1 MFFPSLFFPGSQF
14 PRYSQHGAELRETSS
29 LSQPFPLSLTPE
41 QLSVLVSLSGTTP
54 IGGLNS
60 SASSLSHL
68 WERILHRPTL
78 QILAK
83 LNHLTDLCAWLYR
96 PPESVEIMKR
106 NYVKIHDLIP
116 SYPILSYPILS
127 HPIPSYP
134 ILSHPIL
141 SYPIVSYRIVSYRIV
156 SYRIPFSP
164 DTPRIVAALL
174 QRLKRQ
180 QKYLPVSV
188 LSPEAITQTWTKRSG
203 TPLSVLNQ
211 LSLSFRVLRFCDKED
226 PIVGVSQSTVSLSAF
241 PRGLDIPLTS

>member
-1 MFFPSLFFPGSQF
+1 MSRF
-14 PRYSQHGAELRETSS
+14 T
-29 LSQPFPLSLTPE
+29 
-41 QLSVLVSLSGTTP
+41 
-54 IGGLNS
+54 I
-60 SASSLSHL
+60 LSHPIPSYPIPSYPI
-68 WERILHRPTL
+68 RSHP
-78 QILAK
+78 
-83 LNHLTDLCAWLYR
+83 
-96 PPESVEIMKR
+96 
-106 NYVKIHDLIP
+106 IP
-116 SYPILSYPILS
+116 SYPILSYPIL
-127 HPIPSYP
+127 
-134 ILSHPIL
+134 
-141 SYPIVSYRIVSYRIV
+141 SYRIVSYRIV